1 MAVSLSLYA
10 LSVFQP
16 WVVEDGWNLLVSRYY
31 NIQKFW
37 SFQLV
42 IEVFRDDKLT
52 DVFVFRFFEY
62 WTPQTDGRY
71 AYVYQG
77 WVLVLAFQ
85 ILTVISGAVSI
96 LKQKV
101 RGKPIPLVCSTICSI
116 ATLIVGYFQSVRQF
130 ELVREHV
137 VLGYIPSTL
146 SFDIGLY
153 LALISVILWI
163 ISLSF
168 DQIVHA
174 KIE

>member
-10 LSVFQP
+10 VSVFLP
-16 WVVEDGWNLLVSRYY
+16 WVVEDGWNSLVSQYY
-31 NIQKFW
+31 IEKFW
-37 SFQLV
+37 SFQWV
-42 IEVFRDDKLT
+42 GEVFRADKSIGL
-52 DVFVFRFFEY
+52 FVFRFFEY
-62 WTPQTDGRY
+62 WSPQTYGLY

-77 WVLVLAFQ
+77 WVLVLVFQ

-96 LKQKV
+96 LKQNV
-101 RGKPIPLVCSTICSI
+101 WGKPIPLVCSTICPI
-116 ATLIVGYFQSVRQF
+116 TTLIVCYFQSVRQF